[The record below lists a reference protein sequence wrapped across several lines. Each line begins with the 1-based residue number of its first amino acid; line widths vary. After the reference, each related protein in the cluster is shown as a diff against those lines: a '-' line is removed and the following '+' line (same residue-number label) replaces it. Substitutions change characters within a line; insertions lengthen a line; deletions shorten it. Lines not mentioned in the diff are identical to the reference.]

1 MYENELDQN
10 WLYPGDII
18 SHLDL
23 PNLKKDAF
31 ILVSQND
38 ERQQYSVRLMMSNDF
53 FVYLSHECDYN
64 DNKRQFL
71 LLTPMLSIDQGLR
84 RKAGDFSRFI
94 ESNDVRQHPHY
105 LNQFYFAPN
114 PPRFIE
120 DKIIDFTRLI
130 SFPTRYKNELLKKK
144 CLQLIQEQRN
154 FLKEK
159 IGYYF
164 IHTRDE

>member
-31 ILVSQND
+31 ELVSQSD
-38 ERQQYSVRLMMSNDF
+38 ESQKYSVRLMMTNDF
-53 FVYLSHECDYN
+53 FVYISHECDYN
-64 DNKRQFL
+64 DQKRQFF
-71 LLTPMLSIDQGLR
+71 LLTPMLGIDQGLR
-84 RKAGDFSRFI
+84 RRAGDFSRFT

-114 PPRFIE
+114 PPQFPE
-120 DKIIDFTRLI
+120 DKIIDFTRII
-130 SFPTRYKNELLKKK
+130 SFSTRDKNDLLEKK
-144 CLQLIQEQRN
+144 CLQLNLEHQN
-154 FLKEK
+154 FLKQK